1 MPASIL
7 LKFFVHR
14 NLDHHIQL
22 HFKILIPSHWLHV
35 RASEWSKFC
44 YEHFSKNIE
53 GSKIKNIVRYSEY
66 NTKTCNIQIIGYNP
80 QIGEPLIGQISKFQ
94 SFVLPTFAAGFGNL
108 WKVLEGGSSKFRL
121 VVCTCTSL
129 ACLFGERLLSP
140 LLGGEGVGVH

>member
-1 MPASIL
+1 MGRILIGHILKNTNLSENQISQHCLHKYCWFFWYRVTGIIISHQKIKKIRPSHWLHFRSSEWSKFNFEHIKSNISTMPASIL

-66 NTKTCNIQIIGYNP
+66 NTKTCNI
-80 QIGEPLIGQISKFQ
+80 
-94 SFVLPTFAAGFGNL
+94 
-108 WKVLEGGSSKFRL
+108 
-121 VVCTCTSL
+121 
-129 ACLFGERLLSP
+129 
-140 LLGGEGVGVH
+140 